1 MSSAHAAIKALT
13 QQFSNIVI
21 HQDRALFENYHQQI
35 VCSSEYDELMGGLF
49 DVDNEQQKTLYEN
62 VRLARVYVIAANIF
76 ADADYAK
83 TALSTIQYL
92 IYHHRT
98 AQGYF
103 CSHSHVSA
111 TAIEPEVLRSVLN
124 PDQRLALTTYFG
136 IDDSTL
142 IRWHTLS
149 RQMPV
154 SALSEY
160 TELHVKQAPLAL
172 DGGLQIMQQFI
183 TPPAQSEAVELAE
196 NIAFCHCLWLSAT
209 LLNQASHADVA
220 RELLAKITSDDLSSH
235 AAAIEWLLLQRL
247 SYEWDDE
254 DYNLLKQLAS
264 NRLTIPSA
272 VLFSHE
278 NGAEH
283 ISWSC
288 EPTTESDHFFTPML
302 SMCETVVI
310 IEGPAFII
318 RQWLQLTSNYF
329 NPKLWVFAKPNDI
342 SVQASVYRDD
352 GSVEIITDMN
362 ALVDLISQT
371 YHPSTLP
378 G

>member
-1 MSSAHAAIKALT
+1 MSTADAAIKALT
-13 QQFSNIVI
+13 QQLSNIVI
-21 HQDRALFENYHQQI
+21 HQDHALFESHHQKI
-35 VCSSEYDELMGGLF
+35 VCASEYDELMGGLF
-49 DVDNEQQKTLYEN
+49 DSDNQQQKTLHEN
-62 VRLARVYVIAANIF
+62 VRLACIYVIAANIF

-83 TALSTIQYL
+83 AALSTIQYL
-92 IYHHRT
+92 IHHHRT
-98 AQGYF
+98 EQCYY
-103 CSHSHVSA
+103 CSHSSFTA
-111 TAIEPEVLRSVLN
+111 TAIEAEVLQSVLN
-124 PDQRLALTTYFG
+124 PDQWLALTTYFG
-136 IDDSTL
+136 IDDSSA
-142 IRWHTLS
+142 IHWHSLS

-154 SALSEY
+154 SKLSEH

-183 TPPAQSEAVELAE
+183 TPSVQSEAVELAE

-220 RELLAKITSDDLSSH
+220 RDLLAKIKSDDLSSH

-264 NRLTIPSA
+264 DQPTIPSA

-278 NGAEH
+278 HGAEH
-283 ISWSC
+283 TSWFC
-288 EPTTESDHFFTPML
+288 APTTENDHFFTPLL

-310 IEGPAFII
+310 IEGPAYII

-329 NPKLWVFAKPNDI
+329 NPKLWVFAKPSDI